1 MQQTARTLPTSEH
14 FELAQIAEGVYA
26 AIGVAGGAAHSNA
39 GVVDLGDDTLIF
51 DTFMLPLAAE
61 DLRAAAEHLTGRPA
75 TYVINSHA
83 HSDHWCGNQ
92 VFSQATIIATHKTRD
107 IMPEAIDYL
116 KQFKKDPSALEKE
129 IQQDQERLETEPD
142 PRWRTSLEVSI
153 ASRHRLLGL
162 LPTLDFRFPN
172 QTFEGKLVFHGTQR
186 MVELLT
192 LSNGHTPSDAY
203 LVLPAEH
210 IMFMGDLGFFGC
222 QPFMAHCNPQ
232 VWTAQL
238 EKMEE
243 SNIETFVPGH
253 GPLGTKAEGALQR
266 QYIAALEELVAQVI
280 KDDGSIEE
288 VMRGSLPAP
297 FDAWLNDGMAR
308 FEANVWSSYER
319 LSGE

>member
-1 MQQTARTLPTSEH
+1 
-14 FELAQIAEGVYA
+14 
-26 AIGVAGGAAHSNA
+26 
-39 GVVDLGDDTLIF
+39 
-51 DTFMLPLAAE
+51 
-61 DLRAAAEHLTGRPA
+61 
-75 TYVINSHA
+75 
-83 HSDHWCGNQ
+83 
-92 VFSQATIIATHKTRD
+92 
-107 IMPEAIDYL
+107 MPEAIDYL
-116 KQFKKDPSALEKE
+116 KQFKEDPSALEKE

-142 PRWRTSLEVSI
+142 PRWRTSLAVSI

-172 QTFEGKLVFHGTQR
+172 QTFEGKLVFHGTLR

-203 LVLPAEH
+203 LVLPAEN

-222 QPFMAHCNPQ
+222 QPFMAHCDPQ

-253 GPLGTKAEGALQR
+253 GPLGTKAEVALQR